1 MAAVGFNN
9 TWCKRAVYRSLDA
22 RGGALA
28 RRQALRQSIVDWCR
42 KRIVYVQ
49 EIQEIQEI
57 QGTID
62 EAATQKGVVTAARA
76 KFVVERSRR

>member
-9 TWCKRAVYRSLDA
+9 TWCKRAVYKSLDA
-22 RGGALA
+22 RGGSLA
-28 RRQALRQSIVDWCR
+28 RRQALRQSIVDRCR
-42 KRIVYVQ
+42 KRIVYV
-49 EIQEIQEI
+49 QEIQEI

>member
-9 TWCKRAVYRSLDA
+9 TWCKRAVYKSLDA
-22 RGGALA
+22 RGSLA

-42 KRIVYVQ
+42 KRFVYVQ

>member
-1 MAAVGFNN
+1 M
-9 TWCKRAVYRSLDA
+9 
-22 RGGALA
+22 
-28 RRQALRQSIVDWCR
+28 
-42 KRIVYVQ
+42 YV
-49 EIQEIQEI
+49 QEIQEI